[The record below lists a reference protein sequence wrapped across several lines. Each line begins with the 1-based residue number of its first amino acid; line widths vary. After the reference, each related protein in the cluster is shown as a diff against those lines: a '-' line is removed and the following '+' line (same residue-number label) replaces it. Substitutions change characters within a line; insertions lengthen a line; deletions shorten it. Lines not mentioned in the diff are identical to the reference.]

1 MCGSVSFYSDDA
13 LVAAILLVII
23 FEGCF
28 MFLARKRIAL
38 SREEG
43 HEEGIKVGHQQGHSQ
58 GIQEGRTL
66 GHQEGRAATEAELLP
81 VIREL
86 QERLRKLENGS
97 GGGNP

>member
-1 MCGSVSFYSDDA
+1 
-13 LVAAILLVII
+13 
-23 FEGCF
+23 

-43 HEEGIKVGHQQGHSQ
+43 HEEGIKVGHQQGHAQ
-58 GIQEGRTL
+58 GI
-66 GHQEGRAATEAELLP
+66 QEGRAATEAELLP

-97 GGGNP
+97 GRGNNP